1 MLRTLNK
8 YLTKL
13 IHVGGSMLNLKQNF
27 INGKWVPSHT
37 GNTREIINPFNQEVI
52 AQATESDE
60 TDTISAIAAAREAF
74 DEGEWSRTSATERA
88 KKLHTITALIERD
101 KEELAKLETLDTG
114 KTVEE
119 SRGDMEDIAG
129 VFRFYA
135 ELADKHG
142 GELIDSP
149 VPNTISKVVYEPV
162 GVCGQ
167 ITPWNYPLLQAS
179 WKLAPAL
186 AAGNTLIMK
195 PSEITPLT
203 TVKLFTLMDEA
214 KLPKGVVNLVLGT
227 GDTVGAELSA
237 NHDIDLIS
245 FTGGLNTGK
254 KIMQSASSNVKKLAL
269 ELGGK
274 NPNIIFADA
283 DFDIAVDQALHAVFF
298 HAGQICSAGTRLII
312 EEKIHD
318 AFVQALVE
326 RVKNITL
333 GNGFDASTQMGP
345 IISKTHLNKVIQY
358 VEDGKKEGATVA
370 VGGQQPDNPNLQ
382 DGFFYL
388 PTVLTNCTSNMRVV
402 QNEGFGPVITVETFT
417 TEQEAMQL
425 ANDSI
430 YGLSGGVWTKDI
442 AKAERCVSRMRM
454 GTVWINDY
462 NVYFPHAPWGGF
474 KQSGIGRELGKQG
487 LEEYQEVKHVY
498 HNLQPD
504 ALNWF

>member
-1 MLRTLNK
+1 LNF
-8 YLTKL
+8 
-13 IHVGGSMLNLKQNF
+13 KQNF
-27 INGKWVPSHT
+27 INGKWVPSQT
-37 GNTREIINPFNQEVI
+37 GNKRDIINPFNQEII

-60 TDTISAIAAAREAF
+60 TDAKAAIAAAREAF
-74 DEGEWSRTSATERA
+74 DKGEWPRTSATDRSR
-88 KKLHTITALIERD
+88 KLHTIANLIERD
-101 KEELAKLETLDTG
+101 KEELAQLETLDTG
-114 KTVEE
+114 KTLDE

-129 VFRFYA
+129 VFRYYA
-135 ELADKHG
+135 ELADKNG
-142 GELIDSP
+142 GEIIDSP
-149 VPNTISKVVYEPV
+149 IPNTMSKVVYEPV

-203 TVKLFTLMDEA
+203 TVKVFELMEEA
-214 KLPKGVVNLVLGT
+214 ELPKGVVNLVLGK
-227 GDTVGAELSA
+227 GDTVGAELSS
-237 NHDIDLIS
+237 NQEVDLIS
-245 FTGGLNTGK
+245 FTGGMNTGK

-283 DFDIAVDQALHAVFF
+283 DLDTAVDQALNAVYF
-298 HAGQICSAGTRLII
+298 HAGQICSAGTRIII

-318 AFVQALVE
+318 SFVQALIK
-326 RVKNITL
+326 RVKNIKL
-333 GNGFDASTQMGP
+333 GNGFESSTQMGP
-345 IISKTHLNKVIQY
+345 LISKEHLNKVIQY
-358 VEDGKKEGATVA
+358 VEVGKSEGAVIA
-370 VGGQQPDNPNLQ
+370 VGGKQPDVPELK

-388 PTVLTNCTSNMRVV
+388 PTVLTNCTSDMSVV

-417 TEQEAMQL
+417 TEEEAIQL

-442 AKAERCVSRMRM
+442 AKAERCVAKMRM

-474 KQSGIGRELGKQG
+474 KQSGIGRELGKAG
-487 LEEYQEVKHVY
+487 LEEYQEAKHIFQ
-498 HNLQPD
+498 NLQPE